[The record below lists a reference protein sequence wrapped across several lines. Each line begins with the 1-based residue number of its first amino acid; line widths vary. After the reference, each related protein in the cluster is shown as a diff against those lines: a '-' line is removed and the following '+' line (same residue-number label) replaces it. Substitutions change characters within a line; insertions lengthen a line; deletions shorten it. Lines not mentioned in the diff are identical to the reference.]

1 MINLGGY
8 DFELGTLASNPKF
21 GYITEYRE
29 YKTISGKIR
38 RDVKGKRFQGTFSY
52 GYLTATEISNINSL
66 LDTQKTA
73 GYISAE
79 IETSDGTFTGNVFLT
94 IDDTQVRFSAG
105 KWVDWK
111 IIVTGVDLV

>member
-52 GYLTATEISNINSL
+52 GYLTATEISKYKFVIRHTKKQPDISL
-66 LDTQKTA
+66 LKLKH
-73 GYISAE
+73 
-79 IETSDGTFTGNVFLT
+79 LT
-94 IDDTQVRFSAG
+94 ERLRVMYS
-105 KWVDWK
+105 
-111 IIVTGVDLV
+111 

>member
-21 GYITEYRE
+21 GYIAEYRE
-29 YKTISGKIR
+29 YKAVSGKIR

-52 GYLTATEISNINSL
+52 AYLTDTEIGYVNSL
-66 LDTQKTA
+66 LDAQKIS

-79 IETSDGTFTGNVFLT
+79 IETADGTFTGNVFLT
-94 IDDTQVRFSAG
+94 IDDTQVRFSQG
-105 KWVDWK
+105 KWLNWK
-111 IIVTGVDLV
+111 LVVTGVDLV

>member
-1 MINLGGY
+1 M
-8 DFELGTLASNPKF
+8 
-21 GYITEYRE
+21 
-29 YKTISGKIR
+29 SGKIR

-66 LDTQKTA
+66 LDTQKTS

-79 IETSDGTFTGNVFLT
+79 IETADGTFEGDVFLT
-94 IDDTQVRFSAG
+94 VDDTQVRFSAG

-111 IIVTGVDLV
+111 IVVTGVDLV